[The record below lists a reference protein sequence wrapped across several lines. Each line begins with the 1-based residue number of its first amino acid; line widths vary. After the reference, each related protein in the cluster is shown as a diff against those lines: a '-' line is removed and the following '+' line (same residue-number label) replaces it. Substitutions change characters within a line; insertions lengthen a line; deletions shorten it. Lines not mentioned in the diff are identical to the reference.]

1 MFCPNCGNDIN
12 ENDDFCGKCGKKIS
26 EEVQINEDLE
36 KAVDVNDSTKI
47 FFNIKKLTIF
57 LVLIFVVFVL
67 FKLFVGGNTDIEGA
81 WQSEDGD
88 RSIVFYD
95 NNTCRIGNSTTG
107 IYTISRDKVLLM
119 ETYQTWN
126 GSEDIRL
133 EYDKNLSKENGMDY
147 WYVSGNTLYLMGTVY
162 HRTK

>member
-36 KAVDVNDSTKI
+36 KAVDADDSTKI

-57 LVLIFVVFVL
+57 LVLIFVVFVM
-67 FKLFVGGNTDIEGA
+67 FKLFFGGNTDIEGA
-81 WQSEDGD
+81 WQSEEGD

-133 EYDKNLSKENGMDY
+133 EYDKNLSKESGMDY